1 MSKYEFFCGDI
12 MKNTGISRRI
22 DELGRI
28 VIPKE
33 IRDNLNI
40 NSLDSLDI
48 YIDNGNIILT
58 KMKNKDDYIHPV
70 VAFMNAINTKNYS
83 FLVIDSIEIL
93 YSNNNNYHKG
103 MKLNKYFSDKLNS
116 INKIETSHRTIN
128 ELVDNINLND
138 DIYSIKL
145 EAFNDNNIFIV
156 ILAPMISKEHKD
168 LLELTNCFVNN
179 IFN

>member
-1 MSKYEFFCGDI
+1 
-12 MKNTGISRRI
+12 MKNTGVSRRI

-48 YIDNGNIILT
+48 FIDNGNIILS
-58 KMKNKDDYIHPV
+58 KMKNMDDYIHPV
-70 VAFMNAINTKNYS
+70 VAFINTINTKNYS
-83 FLVIDSIEIL
+83 FLVIDSMEIL
-93 YSNNNNYHKG
+93 YSNINDYQKG

-128 ELVDNINLND
+128 ELVDNINLNN

-145 EAFNDNNIFIV
+145 EAYKDNDIYVV
-156 ILAPMISKEHKD
+156 ILAPMIAKEHKD
-168 LLELTNCFVNN
+168 LLELANSFINN